1 MEKINSKRKVF
12 IIDPSYIV
20 VAGLQSILAE
30 STKLIVCETST
41 DIYKA
46 IDRLIIVKPDIVLVN
61 PLFLDLNRKLYSKG
75 LYEDALYCSIGY
87 SSNPFYCG
95 NFEMSDTPSKI
106 LRILESLRN
115 TTESVEQT
123 LKGEE
128 LSQREKEILVA
139 VAKGL
144 HNKEIA
150 SIFNI
155 SIHTV
160 ISHRKNISKK
170 TGIKS
175 VSGFVVYA
183 LLNNLIDESE
193 IHD

>member
-1 MEKINSKRKVF
+1 MERINSKKKVF

-20 VAGLQSILAE
+20 VAGLQSIITE
-30 STKLIVCETST
+30 STKLAVCETST

-46 IDRLIIVKPDIVLVN
+46 MERLIVVKPDIVIVN

-87 SSNPFYCG
+87 SSNPFYSG

-170 TGIKS
+170 P
-175 VSGFVVYA
+175 
-183 LLNNLIDESE
+183 ESSLYQVLE
-193 IHD
+193 CMPC

>member
-1 MEKINSKRKVF
+1 MERINSKKKVF

-20 VAGLQSILAE
+20 VAGLQSIITE
-30 STKLIVCETST
+30 STKLAVCETST

-46 IDRLIIVKPDIVLVN
+46 MERLIVVKPDIVLVN

-87 SSNPFYCG
+87 SPNPFYSG

-193 IHD
+193 IQD

>member
-1 MEKINSKRKVF
+1 MERINSKKKVF

-20 VAGLQSILAE
+20 VAGLQSIITE
-30 STKLIVCETST
+30 STKLAVCETST

-46 IDRLIIVKPDIVLVN
+46 MERLIVVKPDIVIVN

-87 SSNPFYCG
+87 SSNPFYSG

-128 LSQREKEILVA
+128 LSQR
-139 VAKGL
+139 
-144 HNKEIA
+144 
-150 SIFNI
+150 
-155 SIHTV
+155 
-160 ISHRKNISKK
+160 
-170 TGIKS
+170 
-175 VSGFVVYA
+175 
-183 LLNNLIDESE
+183 
-193 IHD
+193 

>member
-1 MEKINSKRKVF
+1 MEKFNLKKKVY

-20 VAGLQSILAE
+20 VLGLQSIVAE
-30 STKLIVCETST
+30 SNKLVVCETST

-61 PLFLDLNRKLYSKG
+61 PLFLDFNRKLYSKG

-87 SSNPFYCG
+87 SSNLFYSG
-95 NFEMSDTPSKI
+95 NFEMSDPPSKI

-115 TTESVEQT
+115 TAENAEQI

-128 LSQREKEILVA
+128 LSQREKEILVS
-139 VAKGL
+139 VAKGM

-150 SIFNI
+150 STFNI

-183 LLNNLIDESE
+183 LLNNLVDESE
-193 IHD
+193 IQD